1 MLLSVEIT
9 GPAFER
15 VTYSPRLKGPG
26 RVHHS
31 VNGDTACN
39 NWTRERWQER
49 EREYVT
55 LADFN
60 ADPCTNCVRVLNAP
74 AENLAA

>member
-1 MLLSVEIT
+1 
-9 GPAFER
+9 
-15 VTYSPRLKGPG
+15 
-26 RVHHS
+26 VHHS